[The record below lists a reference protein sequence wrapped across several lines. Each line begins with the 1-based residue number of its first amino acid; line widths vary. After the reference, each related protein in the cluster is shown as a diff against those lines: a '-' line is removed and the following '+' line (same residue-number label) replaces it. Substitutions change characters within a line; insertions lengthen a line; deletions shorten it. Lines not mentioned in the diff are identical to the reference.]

1 MPDEKKELQARYVR
15 YQTILREM
23 TLMSDAFMRN
33 VLKVTECA
41 EYVLQ
46 VILEKPDL
54 RVVDVVVQKDHKNLQ
69 GRSAVLDCVAQDADG
84 NRFDIEVQQDNE
96 GASPKRAR
104 FHSGLL
110 DMNTLNPSED
120 FEKLP
125 ESYVIFITRNDV
137 LGGGLPIYHVERTIR
152 ETGDAFADRAYIL
165 YVTASIQEDTELG
178 RLMHDF
184 HCKNADEMYS
194 KVLADRVRALKET
207 PKGVDNMCR
216 ELEEL
221 YLYGEKRGIEKGVAS
236 SLRNVMEKGVASSL
250 KNVMAA
256 LGLSVEAAMD
266 ILRIPEDERANYME
280 LLAKQ

>member
-125 ESYVIFITRNDV
+125 ESYIIFITRNDV

-207 PKGVDNMCR
+207 PEGVDNMCR
-216 ELEEL
+216 ELEQL
-221 YLYGEKRGIEKGVAS
+221 YLDGEKRGIEKGI
-236 SLRNVMEKGVASSL
+236 EKGIEEGVASSL

>member
-54 RVVDVVVQKDHKNLQ
+54 WVVDVVVQKDHKNLQ

-207 PKGVDNMCR
+207 PEGVDNMCR
-216 ELEEL
+216 ELEQL
-221 YLYGEKRGIEKGVAS
+221 YLDGEKRGIEKGI
-236 SLRNVMEKGVASSL
+236 EKGIEEGVASSL

-256 LGLSVEAAMD
+256 LGLSIEAAMD

>member
-125 ESYVIFITRNDV
+125 ESYIIFITRNDV

-207 PKGVDNMCR
+207 PEGVDNMCR
-216 ELEEL
+216 ELEQL
-221 YLYGEKRGIEKGVAS
+221 YLDGEKRGIEKGI
-236 SLRNVMEKGVASSL
+236 EKGVASSL

-256 LGLSVEAAMD
+256 LGLSIEAAMD

>member
-1 MPDEKKELQARYVR
+1 MPDEKKELQARYAH
-15 YQTILREM
+15 YQTILSEM

-33 VLKVTECA
+33 VLKVAECA

-120 FEKLP
+120 FEKLL
-125 ESYVIFITRNDV
+125 ESYVIFITQNDI
-137 LGGGLPIYHVERTIR
+137 LGKGLPIYHIERTIR
-152 ETGDAFADRAYIL
+152 ETGDAFADRSYIV
-165 YVTASIQEDTELG
+165 YVTASIQEDTDLG

-216 ELEEL
+216 ELEQI
-221 YLYGEKRGIEKGVAS
+221 YLYGEKRGIEKGRVETHVDS
-236 SLRNVMEKGVASSL
+236 I
-250 KNVMAA
+250 KNLMTA
-256 LGLSVEAAMD
+256 LGWSIEVAMD
-266 ILRIPEDERANYME
+266 NLRIPEDERPIYMN